1 MRLWSI
7 HPCYLDAKGLVALW
21 REALLLRAVLK
32 DQTRGYRHHPQA
44 ERFRGCLEPT
54 AAINR
59 YLWSVYEESRKRGYH
74 FDPGKLDRKTRCAP
88 ILVSDGQI
96 RYEIEHLKDKLKTR
110 DADRYRK
117 IKAVRR
123 AKPHP
128 LFKVVEGGVETWE
141 KTARRQERK

>member
-32 DQTRGYRHHPQA
+32 DQTRGYRHHPQV
-44 ERFRGCLEPT
+44 ERFRGCLEPI
-54 AAINR
+54 AAINQ
-59 YLWSVYEESRKRGYH
+59 YLGSVYEESVKRGYH
-74 FDPGKLDRKTRCAP
+74 FNSGKLDLQSGCTT
-88 ILVSDGQI
+88 ILVSEGQM
-96 RYEIEHLKDKLKTR
+96 RYEIEHLKKKLKVR

-117 IKAVRR
+117 IRAVRI

-128 LFKVVEGGVETWE
+128 LFKVVDGGIETWE
-141 KTARRQERK
+141 KTAKRQKGK